1 MVTATNAANS
11 LIGTANS
18 TLSNPVTASQ
28 LSQDTFL
35 KLMMA
40 QMKNQDPFHA
50 QDPSQFLSQLAQF
63 SQVSGIQSM
72 QKSLDTLSGSM
83 RSSQALQGTALV
95 GHTVLAPGATGD
107 LAEGGALRGA
117 VDVPTGTSAIDIS
130 VRDAAGAL
138 VNRFSVA
145 PTGNLTEFTWNGAAE
160 DGATAAPG
168 KYRIQATAHIGNTNQ
183 SLNTLL
189 QTRVDSVSV
198 AASDGAMTLN
208 TSSGSLTL
216 AEVRQIL

>member
-1 MVTATNAANS
+1 MVSATNPTNS
-11 LIGTANS
+11 QGGATN
-18 TLSNPVTASQ
+18 TSNPLTASQ

-83 RSSQALQGTALV
+83 LSSQALQGTALV
-95 GHTVLAPGATGD
+95 GHNVLAPGNIGE
-107 LAEGGALRGA
+107 LAAGGAVRGA
-117 VDVPTGTSAIDIS
+117 VDVPAGTSAIDIS

-138 VNRFSVA
+138 VSRFSVA
-145 PTGNLTEFTWNGAAE
+145 PTGNLTEFTWNGTA
-160 DGATAAPG
+160 DGGGTAADG
-168 KYRIQATAHIGNTNQ
+168 KYRIQATAQIGNSSQ
-183 SLNTLL
+183 SLSTLL
-189 QTRVDSVSV
+189 QSRVTSVSV

-208 TSSGSLTL
+208 TPTGSLTL
-216 AEVRQIL
+216 ADVRQIL